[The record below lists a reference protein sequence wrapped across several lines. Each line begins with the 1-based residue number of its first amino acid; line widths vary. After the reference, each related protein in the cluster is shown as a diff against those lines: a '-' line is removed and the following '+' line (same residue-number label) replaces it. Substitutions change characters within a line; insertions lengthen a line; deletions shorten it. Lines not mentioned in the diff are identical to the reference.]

1 MKHRVVIMN
10 EREEKLE
17 KASEQ
22 KSRIRER
29 YKGVD
34 KEALDIIPAIPPE
47 DFYSEASVKRVA
59 VYARVSTDDP
69 RQTSSYELQKNHYTD
84 MVSRRPDWELVRIY
98 ADEGISGT
106 SLQHRDAFIEMIE
119 DCRQKKIDLIVTKS
133 VSRFAR
139 NVLDCIG
146 YVRQLKAM
154 QPPIGVFF
162 ETENIYT
169 LNPNSEMSLSF
180 ISTLAQEESH
190 TKSEIMNSS
199 IEMRFSRGIFLVP
212 ELLGYDLDADGN
224 LVINEGEAR
233 IIRLIFFNYL
243 YGYSIEQ
250 IAETLTKLG
259 CLTKKGNVT
268 WAAESVNYILRNERY
283 CGCVK
288 ARKTFTP
295 NYLDH
300 KPKKNRQDRN
310 QYIMWNHHDPI
321 ISKDD
326 FLAVQRLMDNAKY
339 GRNSI
344 LPELRVIPGGYLKGF
359 VSINPRWAGFKPND
373 YYLACQSAYPNMGLQ
388 EKGDKVEADAGDFD
402 LRGFEIARAQ
412 FFNISGQLAVTFS
425 MDKIVFGVNSVRE
438 FKQTQYMEM
447 LINPA
452 KLLLAIR
459 PAKKDTQNAMR
470 WSKTLD
476 GKILPRMVSGKAFM
490 PTIYDLL
497 GWQKEYKYRLLG
509 EVKKYGG
516 DSILL
521 FDLREP
527 EVMIPASAI
536 EGETA
541 STDGRSGHIKGYPPD
556 WQFGFGNDYYSHTR
570 ERRMDVLNGE
580 EIDLWAEGKPFRE
593 PDLKTTSQEVLR
605 REIDSLM
612 TDLKESTANG
622 TDVR

>member
-1 MKHRVVIMN
+1 MN
-10 EREEKLE
+10 EREEKLGRT
-17 KASEQ
+17 SDQ
-22 KSRIRER
+22 KTRIRER

-34 KEALDIIPAIPPE
+34 KEFLDIIPAIPPE
-47 DFYSEASVKRVA
+47 DFYSETSVKRVA

-84 MVSRRPDWELVRIY
+84 MVSRRQDWRLVRIY

-106 SLQHRDAFIEMIE
+106 SLQHREAFIEMIE

-154 QPPIGVFF
+154 QPPVGVFF

-212 ELLGYDLDADGN
+212 ELLGYDLDTDGN
-224 LVINEGEAR
+224 LVVNESEAR
-233 IIRLIFFNYL
+233 IIRFIFFNYL
-243 YGYSIEQ
+243 YGYSIEY
-250 IAETLTKLG
+250 IADTLTKLG
-259 CLTKKGNVT
+259 CQTKKGNET
-268 WAAESVNYILRNERY
+268 WATESVNYILRNERY

-300 KPKKNRQDRN
+300 KSKKNRQDRN
-310 QYIMWNHHDPI
+310 QYIMWNHHAPI

-344 LPELRVIPGGYLKGF
+344 LPELQVITSGYLKGF
-359 VSINPRWAGFKPND
+359 VSINPRWAGFKAND
-373 YYLACQSAYPNMGLQ
+373 YYLACQSAYPDMGLH
-388 EKGDKVEADAGDFD
+388 EKGMKVEADAGDFD

-412 FFNISGQLAVTFS
+412 FFNISGQLTVTFS
-425 MDKIVFGVNSVRE
+425 ADKAVFGVNPVRA
-438 FKQTQYMEM
+438 FKQSQYMEM
-447 LINPA
+447 LINPT

-459 PAKKDTQNAMR
+459 PAGKDTQNAMR

-476 GKILPRMVSGKAFM
+476 GKVMPRAVSGKAFM
-490 PTIYDLL
+490 PTIYELL
-497 GWQKEYKYRLLG
+497 GWQKDYKYKLLG
-509 EVKKYGG
+509 EVKTFGSN
-516 DSILL
+516 SILL
-521 FDLREP
+521 FDLKEP
-527 EVMIPASAI
+527 EVMIPASVLGGDAVSM
-536 EGETA
+536 E
-541 STDGRSGHIKGYPPD
+541 GRSGHIKGYPPD
-556 WQFGFGNDYYSHTR
+556 WQFGFGNDFYSHAR
-570 ERRMDVLNGE
+570 ERKMDMEDGE
-580 EIDLWAEGKPFRE
+580 GIGLQTEGKPYKE
-593 PDLKTTSQEVLR
+593 PELKTTAPEVLR
-605 REIDSLM
+605 REIDTLF
-612 TDLKESTANG
+612 TDLKENADNG
-622 TDVR
+622 TDGR

>member
-1 MKHRVVIMN
+1 MN

>member
-1 MKHRVVIMN
+1 MN
-10 EREEKLE
+10 EREEKLN
-17 KASEQ
+17 SVTDQ
-22 KSRIRER
+22 KSKIRER

-34 KEALDIIPAIPPE
+34 KECLDIIPAIPQE
-47 DFYSEASVKRVA
+47 DFYSVKTVKRVA

-84 MVSRRPDWELVRIY
+84 MVSRRPDWNLVRIY

-106 SLQHRDAFIEMIE
+106 SLQHREAFIEMIE

-212 ELLGYDLDADGN
+212 SLLGYDLDENGN

-233 IIRLIFFNYL
+233 IVRLIFFNYL
-243 YGYSIEQ
+243 YGYSAEQ
-250 IAETLTKLG
+250 IAGTLTKLG
-259 CLTKKGNVT
+259 CQTKKGNET

-300 KPKKNRQDRN
+300 KSKKNRQDRN

-321 ISKDD
+321 ISRDD
-326 FLAVQRLMDNAKY
+326 FLAVQRLMDNARY

-344 LPELRVIPGGYLKGF
+344 LPELQVITSGYLRGF
-359 VSINPRWAGFKPND
+359 VSINPRWAGFKSND
-373 YYLACQSAYPNMGLQ
+373 YHLACQSAYPDMGLPEQ
-388 EKGDKVEADAGDFD
+388 AAKYEADAGDFD

-412 FFNISGQLAVTFS
+412 FFNTFEHLTVTFS
-425 MDKIVFGVNSVRE
+425 ADHIIFGVNSLRVFEKSR
-438 FKQTQYMEM
+438 YIEM
-447 LINPA
+447 LINPS
-452 KLLLAIR
+452 KLLLAVR
-459 PAKKDTQNAMR
+459 PVKKDMPNAVQ
-470 WSKTLD
+470 WSKTQD
-476 GKILPRMVSGKAFM
+476 GRIKPRAVPGKASM

-497 GWQKEYKYRLLG
+497 GWQKDYKYRLLG
-509 EVKKYGG
+509 EVKTHDD
-516 DSILL
+516 DSIIL

-527 EVMIPASAI
+527 EVLIPSAAI
-536 EGETA
+536 DPESVPPEG
-541 STDGRSGHIKGYPPD
+541 RLRHVKGYPSD
-556 WQFGFGNDYYSHTR
+556 WQFGFGNDYYSHAQ
-570 ERRMDVLNGE
+570 ERKMNEQCGE
-580 EIDLWAEGKPFRE
+580 DIDLQAQGKPYKE
-593 PDLKTTSQEVLR
+593 PELNTTAPEVLC
-605 REIDSLM
+605 REIDSLIS
-612 TDLKESTANG
+612 DLKESASNG
-622 TDVR
+622 KQNK

>member
-1 MKHRVVIMN
+1 MN
-10 EREEKLE
+10 EREEKLGNI
-17 KASEQ
+17 SDQ

-29 YKGVD
+29 YKGVA
-34 KEALDIIPAIPPE
+34 KESLDIIPAIPPE

-84 MVSRRPDWELVRIY
+84 MVSRRPDWDLVRIY

-106 SLQHRDAFIEMIE
+106 SLQHREAFIEMIE

-224 LVINEGEAR
+224 LVVNEGEAR
-233 IIRLIFFNYL
+233 IVRLIFFNYL

-250 IAETLTKLG
+250 IAETLTKLR
-259 CLTKKGNVT
+259 CLTKKGNET
-268 WAAESVNYILRNERY
+268 WAVESVNYILRNERY

-300 KPKKNRQDRN
+300 KSKKNRQDRN

-344 LPELRVIPGGYLKGF
+344 LPELQVITAGYLKGF
-359 VSINPRWAGFKPND
+359 VSINPRWAGFKTND
-373 YYLACQSAYPNMGLQ
+373 YYLACQSAYPDMGLQ
-388 EKGDKVEADAGDFD
+388 EKGSRVEADAGDFD

-425 MDKIVFGVNSVRE
+425 VDRIVFGVNTVRA
-438 FKQTQYMEM
+438 FKESQYMEM
-447 LINPA
+447 LINPT
-452 KLLLAIR
+452 KLLLTIR

-470 WSKTLD
+470 WAKTLD
-476 GKILPRMVSGKAFM
+476 GKIMPRIVSGKAFM
-490 PTIYDLL
+490 PTIYELL
-497 GWQKEYKYRLLG
+497 GWQKEYKYRLIG
-509 EVKKYGG
+509 EVRTFGS

-527 EVMIPASAI
+527 EVMIPAAALGGEVASM
-536 EGETA
+536 EGRA
-541 STDGRSGHIKGYPPD
+541 GHIKGYPPD
-556 WQFGFGNDYYSHTR
+556 WQFGFGNDYYSHAR
-570 ERRMDVLNGE
+570 ERKMDAQDGE
-580 EIDLWAEGKPFRE
+580 DIDLQAEGKPYKE
-593 PDLKTTSQEVLR
+593 PDLKTTAPEVLR
-605 REIDSLM
+605 KEIDTLI
-612 TDLKESTANG
+612 TDLKERADNG
-622 TDVR
+622 TDNR

>member
-1 MKHRVVIMN
+1 MN

-344 LPELRVIPGGYLKGF
+344 LPELRVIAGGYLKGF
-359 VSINPRWAGFKPND
+359 VSINPRWAGFKSND

-570 ERRMDVLNGE
+570 ERRMDALNGE